1 MSSDKKTLLLP
12 MLLITVGCGWLL
24 STLGVAPDIHWIW
37 TLGLFSIGVLVFVM
51 GGFDKFTVVVGP
63 FFIIASCLS
72 ILRQTDRLHLDIEIP
87 ILVIIGGVLLLIA
100 RSSMI
105 PTPTWVVQA
114 PEAPERVPDAP

>member
-1 MSSDKKTLLLP
+1 MSSDKKTLLIP

-24 STLGVAPDIHWIW
+24 STLGVAPEIHWIW
-37 TLGLFSIGVLVFVM
+37 TLGLAITGVLVFVM

-72 ILRQTDRLHLDIEIP
+72 VLRQTDRLHLDIEIP
-87 ILVIIGGVLLLIA
+87 ILVIIGGVLLLVA

-105 PTPTWVVQA
+105 PIPIWAVPDPQVTG
-114 PEAPERVPDAP
+114 RVPDAR